1 MIDTIAQIPEF
12 IWIILGNLLGIP
24 LGVLLAHLLSR
35 KSRIYELKLNITLQ
49 LLREFNS
56 YRADDEYSHV
66 NILHC
71 LSDADVIFSSDKIGS
86 EIDIFFNEY
95 KDEKFVG
102 RINLDRVPKILKL
115 MFEDIAPKFMKHK
128 RSKRSSAST

>member
-49 LLREFNS
+49 LLRELNS
-56 YRADDEYSHV
+56 YRTDDEYSYV

-71 LSDADVIFSSDKIGS
+71 LSDADVIFNSDKIGS

-95 KDEKFVG
+95 KDENFVG